1 MGLLT
6 RLLKASVAD
15 IPQAEK
21 YAAARKALTMADL
34 VKLESVP
41 DENANFFV
49 VRRGAANKVGMP
61 TREFNPE
68 HYGAYVYRPDI
79 IDPDYLFYALQHLH
93 QQGRFQQAARGSTGL
108 QNIRM
113 SDLYSIPFGARD
125 A

>member
-1 MGLLT
+1 MGLLSK
-6 RLLKASVAD
+6 LLRASAAD

-21 YAAARKALTMADL
+21 YAAARKALTLADL

-41 DENANFFV
+41 DENANFYL

-61 TREFNPE
+61 TRDFNPE

-79 IDPDYLFYALQHLH
+79 VDPNYLYYALQNLH
-93 QQGRFQQAARGSTGL
+93 QQGAFERAARGTTGL
-108 QNIRM
+108 QNLRM